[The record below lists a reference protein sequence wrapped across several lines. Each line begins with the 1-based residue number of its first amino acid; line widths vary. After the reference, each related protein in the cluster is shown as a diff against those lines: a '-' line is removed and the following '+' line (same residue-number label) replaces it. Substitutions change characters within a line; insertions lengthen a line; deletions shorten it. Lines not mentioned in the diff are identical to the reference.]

1 MNAPPKPSHETR
13 VGNRGILD
21 FQHRHADGGRRVR
34 VFAHGA
40 DVHAEARL
48 IEHDGG
54 QAADDE
60 GEVGQQAV
68 PRKNAAQERN
78 FVQQGNRDVRNAE
91 RRGDQTRR
99 RRHCL
104 ALGEVRD
111 DLAQKQ
117 RAARAHHV
125 DGNARRG

>member
-1 MNAPPKPSHETR
+1 M
-13 VGNRGILD
+13 
-21 FQHRHADGGRRVR
+21 
-34 VFAHGA
+34 
-40 DVHAEARL
+40 
-48 IEHDGG
+48 
-54 QAADDE
+54 
-60 GEVGQQAV
+60 

-104 ALGEVRD
+104 ALSQVRD

-125 DGNARRG
+125 DGNADEGDIRLQLEGEKAHHKAHERPHCDRGE